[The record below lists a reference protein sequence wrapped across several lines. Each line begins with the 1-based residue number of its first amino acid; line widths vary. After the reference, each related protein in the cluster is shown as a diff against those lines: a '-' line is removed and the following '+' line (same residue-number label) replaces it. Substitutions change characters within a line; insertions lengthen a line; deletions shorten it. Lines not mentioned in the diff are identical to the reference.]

1 MERQIKLSL
10 RMPNNKYQDFTQD
23 FVPFSKRQDY
33 IRKEADLEKKF
44 KGEVPESEYIKLQTE
59 FVANLFEDERV
70 TPELLNNGLDT
81 LDRDKIFEIIR
92 YRVLGYNKEEED
104 KLKKAQME
112 EILAG
117 LTSTTSNEDLS
128 GK

>member
-70 TPELLNNGLDT
+70 TPELINSGLDT
-81 LDRDKIFEIIR
+81 LDRNKIFEIIR

-104 KLKKAQME
+104 KLKKAQMN

-117 LTSTTSNEDLS
+117 LTSTNSNEDLS